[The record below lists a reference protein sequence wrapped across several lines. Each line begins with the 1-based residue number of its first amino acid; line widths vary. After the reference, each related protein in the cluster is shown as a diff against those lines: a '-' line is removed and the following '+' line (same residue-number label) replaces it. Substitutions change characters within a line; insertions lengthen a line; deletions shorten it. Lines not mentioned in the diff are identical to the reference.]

1 MVIYE
6 SAPAVNPEFESLAA
20 PAAPLVTGLDTLLPS
35 RLEDKATLE
44 SDLSA
49 APEAEMGWGVRSS
62 PAVRFARRI
71 PHLRTRALNSGVW
84 GRAPEIRSCRNSDQF
99 TSLFRPFAR
108 TCRLRPVSHLSA
120 FFEA

>member
-49 APEAEMGWGVRSS
+49 EPVAGIGAGVQRS
-62 PAVRFARRI
+62 
-71 PHLRTRALNSGVW
+71 
-84 GRAPEIRSCRNSDQF
+84 
-99 TSLFRPFAR
+99 RPTF
-108 TCRLRPVSHLSA
+108 
-120 FFEA
+120 

>member
-1 MVIYE
+1 MAERKGFGQLKCYWNLYHDCQDCHRCRARKVIYE

-49 APEAEMGWGVRSS
+49 APEAEMGWGLEKV
-62 PAVRFARRI
+62 PGLPI
-71 PHLRTRALNSGVW
+71 GV
-84 GRAPEIRSCRNSDQF
+84 S
-99 TSLFRPFAR
+99 
-108 TCRLRPVSHLSA
+108 
-120 FFEA
+120 

>member
-1 MVIYE
+1 MLELIAFTCDTRKVIYE

-49 APEAEMGWGVRSS
+49 APEAEMGWGLEKV
-62 PAVRFARRI
+62 PGLPI
-71 PHLRTRALNSGVW
+71 GV
-84 GRAPEIRSCRNSDQF
+84 S
-99 TSLFRPFAR
+99 
-108 TCRLRPVSHLSA
+108 
-120 FFEA
+120 

>member
-1 MVIYE
+1 MSRVGCFGNNATEGARKWRARKVIYE

-49 APEAEMGWGVRSS
+49 APEAERWAGGLRKSLASRS
-62 PAVRFARRI
+62 AY
-71 PHLRTRALNSGVW
+71 LRL
-84 GRAPEIRSCRNSDQF
+84 I
-99 TSLFRPFAR
+99 
-108 TCRLRPVSHLSA
+108 SA
-120 FFEA
+120 

>member
-49 APEAEMGWGVRSS
+49 APEAEMGWGVRTS
-62 PAVRFARRI
+62 PAFRFAD
-71 PHLRTRALNSGVW
+71 V
-84 GRAPEIRSCRNSDQF
+84 
-99 TSLFRPFAR
+99 SLISAR
-108 TCRLRPVSHLSA
+108 ER
-120 FFEA
+120 

>member
-1 MVIYE
+1 MQYRQHPSSACAFARKVIYE

-49 APEAEMGWGVRSS
+49 APEAEMGWGLEKV
-62 PAVRFARRI
+62 PGLPI
-71 PHLRTRALNSGVW
+71 GV
-84 GRAPEIRSCRNSDQF
+84 S
-99 TSLFRPFAR
+99 
-108 TCRLRPVSHLSA
+108 
-120 FFEA
+120 